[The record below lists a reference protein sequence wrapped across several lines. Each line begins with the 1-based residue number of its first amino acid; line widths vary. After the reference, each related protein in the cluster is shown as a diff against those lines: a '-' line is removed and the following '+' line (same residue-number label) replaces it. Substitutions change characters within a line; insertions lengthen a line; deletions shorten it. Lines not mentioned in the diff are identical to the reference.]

1 MKKSTYKKTLFV
13 GSMLE
18 LIWWSLIVASAAIV
32 FLVYSEQRFYLAAGY
47 ISNTVLL
54 GLMFASMV
62 FVMAVSDDSEDN
74 EVNGLGRQL
83 FLIAVSFGSN
93 LVLFLAYTIALD
105 SYIEMTVL
113 LNVFNLIVVKR
124 LLARSEKTVERRML
138 PII

>member
-1 MKKSTYKKTLFV
+1 MRKSIYKKTVFI
-13 GSMLE
+13 GAILE
-18 LIWWSLIVASAAIV
+18 FIWWALIVASAVIV

-54 GLMFASMV
+54 GLIFASMV
-62 FVMAVSDDSEDN
+62 FVMSVSDDSE
-74 EVNGLGRQL
+74 ESEANGLSGH
-83 FLIAVSFGSN
+83 LILIVIAFSSN
-93 LVLFLAYTIALD
+93 LALFLAYTIALD

-124 LLARSEKTVERRML
+124 LLARSERTVERRML